1 METRSP
7 FVGRRMLEDACE
19 LAKSSNTQ
27 SEPYWHTQSGGLIVD
42 LSAGEQP

>member
-19 LAKSSNTQ
+19 LAKAALHNQ
-27 SEPYWHTQSGGLIVD
+27 STTATRNQMD
-42 LSAGEQP
+42 K